1 MGTGNFSID
10 RDSGSVNYPSPI
22 LPNPGVYFRHL
33 TSLIP
38 RFHLAFRM
46 NQWRPVTIQSG
57 YFQKTPVYMWPE
69 IIDWAVFDSFFRNEK
84 PSTEAIALGFL
95 SACRV
100 CWLFLSEMCIFII
113 SVLLLFTVIN
123 TKKSHPGFLSKRCLL
138 KFNLNVFDSYFAAIS
153 HGIANFPFSLQSL
166 YLPIKKWNHIWIYSR
181 DFSTYQFLSYSV
193 IWKGL
198 WCPVVIS
205 KGSVGL

>member
-10 RDSGSVNYPSPI
+10 RDSGNVNYPSPI

-46 NQWRPVTIQSG
+46 SQWRPVTIQSG
-57 YFQKTPVYMWPE
+57 YFRKTPVYMWPE
-69 IIDWAVFDSFFRNEK
+69 IIDWAVFDNFFRHEK
-84 PSTEAIALGFL
+84 PSTEAIALGL
-95 SACRV
+95 PSACCT
-100 CWLFLSEMCIFII
+100 CWSFLSEMCIFII
-113 SVLLLFTVIN
+113 SVLLFTVID

-138 KFNLNVFDSYFAAIS
+138 KLSLNVFDSYFAAIS

-181 DFSTYQFLSYSV
+181 DFSTYQFLSYSM
-193 IWKGL
+193 IWKGF
-198 WCPVVIS
+198 WCPVVAS
-205 KGSVGL
+205 KESVGL